1 MDLTTDCDKHHNK
14 SWGKGLCASGAK
26 ATNFKRQCRAIC
38 FRGVIPGRSYFQT
51 MSESVQTTSASG
63 WRSWLSLRLA
73 ELRQREGQIF
83 LVLALVIGALTG
95 LAVVAFILLT
105 ERMGMRL
112 YPVGGAPWRRL
123 LFPVAGSLG
132 IGYLLYR
139 YFPNARGS
147 GVPQTKAAL
156 FAREGRI
163 TLRTVLGKF
172 FCTSATLASG
182 IPLGRE
188 GPSVQ
193 IGAGIGS
200 VLGRFLGLSTEQVK
214 KLIPVGAAA
223 AIAAAF
229 NTPLAAVLFSLEEIT
244 GDLYAPVM
252 GAVVLASATAWVV
265 LRVLLGDHP
274 LFKVPQYQLVSPAEF
289 AVYAVLGVAG
299 GVVSAVFARLLLGM
313 RARFLRFPR
322 KTVWFQPLAGGL
334 LVGVMGWFVPQVMGV
349 GYGFVGEALNGR
361 MAFQLM
367 ALLVVLKLFAVTGSY
382 ASGNAG
388 GIFGPALFIGAMLGG
403 TVGTVAHHL
412 FPAYTATPGAYAL
425 VGMGAVFAGIVRA
438 PMTSVV
444 MIFEMTQDYAVIVPL
459 MIANLVSLFIASRLQ
474 HEPIYEALAVQDGI
488 HLPSAKTRQRSG
500 QRQVIG
506 VMRTASEA
514 LPAEITVREALER
527 VRSSEVRTWLVTDR
541 RGVVGVINVSRLE
554 RELAE
559 GADKTLGELVD
570 AAIFPHVHT
579 DQGLDLALERMG
591 ANQIEILPVVNRADV
606 HKLEGVVTLR
616 DVLNAYG
623 VRRA

>member
-1 MDLTTDCDKHHNK
+1 LTIADRT
-14 SWGKGLCASGAK
+14 
-26 ATNFKRQCRAIC
+26 
-38 FRGVIPGRSYFQT
+38 
-51 MSESVQTTSASG
+51 QTTSTSA
-63 WRSWLSLRLA
+63 WRSWLLDRVA
-73 ELRQREGQIF
+73 ELRQREEQVF

-95 LAVVAFILLT
+95 MAVVAFILLT

-112 YPVGGAPWRRL
+112 YPMGGAPWRRV

-132 IGYLLYR
+132 IGYLLYK
-139 YFPNARGS
+139 YFPDARGS

-193 IGAGIGS
+193 VGGGIAS
-200 VLGRFLGLSTEQVK
+200 VLGRLLGLRTEQVQN
-214 KLIPVGAAA
+214 LIPVGAAA

-229 NTPLAAVLFSLEEIT
+229 NTPLAAVVFALEEIM
-244 GDLYAPVM
+244 GDLHAPVM
-252 GAVVLASATAWVV
+252 GAVVLASATSWMV
-265 LRVLLGDHP
+265 LRVLLGNNP
-274 LFKVPQYQLVSPAEF
+274 LFKVPQYKLVHPAEF

-299 GVVSAVFARLLLGM
+299 GVVSAAFTRLLLGM
-313 RARFLRFPR
+313 RARFLRFPQ

-334 LVGVMGWFVPQVMGV
+334 LVGLVGWFVPQVLGV
-349 GYGFVGEALNGR
+349 GYGYVGDALNGN
-361 MAFQLM
+361 MAFKMML
-367 ALLVVLKLFAVTGSY
+367 LLVVLKLFTVTTSY

-403 TVGTVAHHL
+403 TVGTVAHHW

-425 VGMGAVFAGIVRA
+425 VGMGAAFAGIVRA
-438 PMTSVV
+438 PMTSVL

-488 HLPSAKTRQRSG
+488 HLPSAATRQRYG
-500 QRQVIG
+500 QRQVRK
-506 VMRTASEA
+506 VMQTARQL

-527 VRSSEVRTWLVTDR
+527 VLSTEFRTWLLTDR
-541 RGVVGVINVSRLE
+541 RGVVGVISLARLE
-554 RELAE
+554 REMAD
-559 GADKTLGELVD
+559 GADKKLGELVD
-570 AAIFPHVHT
+570 ALAFPHVHP

-591 ANQIEILPVVNRADV
+591 TNQIEILPVVNRADV
-606 HKLEGVVTLR
+606 HKLEGIVTLR
-616 DVLNAYG
+616 DVLDAYG
-623 VRRA
+623 VSRA

>member
-1 MDLTTDCDKHHNK
+1 MT
-14 SWGKGLCASGAK
+14 
-26 ATNFKRQCRAIC
+26 
-38 FRGVIPGRSYFQT
+38 
-51 MSESVQTTSASG
+51 ESVQTTSESG
-63 WRSWLSLRLA
+63 WRTWLLDRVA
-73 ELRQREGQIF
+73 ELRERESQIF

-123 LFPVAGSLG
+123 LFPVVGSLG

-139 YFPNARGS
+139 YFPDARGS

-156 FAREGRI
+156 YAREGRI

-193 IGAGIGS
+193 VGAGIGS
-200 VLGRFLGLSTEQVK
+200 VLGRLLGLRSEQVK
-214 KLIPVGAAA
+214 NLIPVGAAA

-229 NTPLAAVLFSLEEIT
+229 NTPLAAVLFSLEEIV
-244 GDLYAPVM
+244 GDLHAPVI
-252 GAVVLASATAWVV
+252 GAVVLASATAWMV
-265 LRVLLGDHP
+265 LRVFLGNHP

-299 GVVSAVFARLLLGM
+299 GVVSAAFAKLLLGM
-313 RARFLRFPR
+313 RERFLRFPQ
-322 KTVWFQPLAGGL
+322 KTVWFQPVVGGL
-334 LVGVMGWFVPQVMGV
+334 LVGVVGWFVPQVLGV
-349 GYGFVGEALNGR
+349 GYGFVGDALNGK
-361 MAFQLM
+361 MAFNLM
-367 ALLVVLKLFAVTGSY
+367 VLLVVLKLLTVTTSY

-425 VGMGAVFAGIVRA
+425 VGMGAAFAGIVRA
-438 PMTSVV
+438 PMTSVL

-500 QRQVIG
+500 QRQVIR
-506 VMRTASEA
+506 VMQTASQL

-527 VRSSEVRTWLVTDR
+527 IRSSEFRTWLVTDR
-541 RGVVGVINVSRLE
+541 RGVVGVINLSRLE

-559 GADKTLGELVD
+559 AADKKLGELVD
-570 AAIFPHVHT
+570 ALVFPHVHP

-591 ANQIEILPVVNRADV
+591 ANQIELLPVVNRADV
-606 HKLEGVVTLR
+606 HQLEGVVTLR
-616 DVLNAYG
+616 DVLDAYG
-623 VRRA
+623 VSRA

>member
-1 MDLTTDCDKHHNK
+1 
-14 SWGKGLCASGAK
+14 
-26 ATNFKRQCRAIC
+26 
-38 FRGVIPGRSYFQT
+38 
-51 MSESVQTTSASG
+51 MSESVPATNK
-63 WRSWLSLRLA
+63 SWLRTWLSDRIA

-95 LAVVAFILLT
+95 SAVVAFILLT

-123 LFPVAGSLG
+123 LFPVVGSLG

-156 FAREGRI
+156 YAREGRI

-200 VLGRFLGLSTEQVK
+200 VLGRLLGLRTEQVK

-229 NTPLAAVLFSLEEIT
+229 NTPLAAVLFALEEIV
-244 GDLYAPVM
+244 GDLNAPVM
-252 GAVVLASATAWVV
+252 GAVVLASATAWMV
-265 LRVLLGDHP
+265 LRVFLGNNP
-274 LFKVPQYQLVSPAEF
+274 LFKVPQYQLIHPVEF
-289 AVYAVLGVAG
+289 AVYAVLGVVG
-299 GVVSAVFARLLLGM
+299 GVVSAAFTKLLLVM
-313 RARFLRFPR
+313 RARFLRFPQ
-322 KTVWFQPLAGGL
+322 KTAWFQPLAGGL
-334 LVGVMGWFVPQVMGV
+334 LVGLIGWFVPQVMGV
-349 GYGFVGEALNGR
+349 GYGYVGEALNGR

-367 ALLVVLKLFAVTGSY
+367 ALLVVLKLLTVTTSY

-438 PMTSVV
+438 PMTSVL

-488 HLPSAKTRQRSG
+488 HLPTAKTRQRHG
-500 QRQVIG
+500 QRQVIR
-506 VMRTASEA
+506 VMQPASQL
-514 LPAEITVREALER
+514 LPAEITVREALESA
-527 VRSSEVRTWLVTDR
+527 RSSEVRTWLVTDR
-541 RGVVGVINVSRLE
+541 RGVVGVINLARLE

-559 GADKTLGELVD
+559 GADKKLGELTD
-570 AAIFPHVHT
+570 ALMFPHVHP
-579 DQGLDLALERMG
+579 DQTLDLALERMG
-591 ANQIEILPVVNRADV
+591 ADQIEILPVVNRADM

-616 DVLNAYG
+616 DVLGAYG
-623 VRRA
+623 VSRS

>member
-1 MDLTTDCDKHHNK
+1 MTEN
-14 SWGKGLCASGAK
+14 
-26 ATNFKRQCRAIC
+26 I
-38 FRGVIPGRSYFQT
+38 
-51 MSESVQTTSASG
+51 ETTSGVG
-63 WRSWLSLRLA
+63 WRTWLSDRVA
-73 ELRQREGQIF
+73 ELRQRESQVF
-83 LVLALVIGALTG
+83 LALALVIGALTG
-95 LAVVAFILLT
+95 MAVVAFILLT

-112 YPVGGAPWRRL
+112 YPVGGAPWRRV
-123 LFPVAGSLG
+123 LFPVVGSLG

-139 YFPNARGS
+139 YFPDARGS

-156 FAREGRI
+156 YAREGRI

-193 IGAGIGS
+193 VGAGIGS
-200 VLGRFLGLSTEQVK
+200 VLGRLLGLRSEQVK
-214 KLIPVGAAA
+214 NLIPVGAAA

-229 NTPLAAVLFSLEEIT
+229 NTPLAAVLFSLEEIV
-244 GDLYAPVM
+244 GDLHAPVI
-252 GAVVLASATAWVV
+252 GAVVLASATAWMI
-265 LRVLLGDHP
+265 LRVFLGNHP

-299 GVVSAVFARLLLGM
+299 GVVSATFTKLLLGM
-313 RARFLRFPR
+313 RDRFLRFPQ
-322 KTVWFQPLAGGL
+322 KTVWFQPVAGGL
-334 LVGVMGWFVPQVMGV
+334 LVGVVGWFVPQVLGV
-349 GYGFVGEALNGR
+349 GYGFVGDALNGN
-361 MAFQLM
+361 MAFKMML
-367 ALLVVLKLFAVTGSY
+367 LLVVLKLLTVTTSY

-403 TVGTVAHHL
+403 TMGTVAHHL

-438 PMTSVV
+438 PMTSVL

-459 MIANLVSLFIASRLQ
+459 MIANMVSLFIASRLQ

-500 QRQVIG
+500 QRQIVR
-506 VMRTASEA
+506 VMQAASQL

-527 VRSSEVRTWLVTDR
+527 VRLSEFRTWLVTDQ
-541 RGVVGVINVSRLE
+541 RGVVGVINLAWLE
-554 RELAE
+554 RKLAE
-559 GADKTLGELVD
+559 TADKKLGELVD
-570 AAIFPHVHT
+570 ALVFPHVHA

-606 HKLEGVVTLR
+606 HRLEGVVTLR
-616 DVLNAYG
+616 DVLDAYG
-623 VRRA
+623 VNRA

>member
-1 MDLTTDCDKHHNK
+1 
-14 SWGKGLCASGAK
+14 
-26 ATNFKRQCRAIC
+26 
-38 FRGVIPGRSYFQT
+38 
-51 MSESVQTTSASG
+51 MSDSAQTTSTSG
-63 WRSWLSLRLA
+63 WRSWLSGRLA

-123 LFPVAGSLG
+123 LFPVVGSLG

-139 YFPNARGS
+139 YFPDARGS

-156 FAREGRI
+156 YAREGRI

-193 IGAGIGS
+193 VGAGIGS
-200 VLGRFLGLSTEQVK
+200 VLGRLLGLRSEQVK
-214 KLIPVGAAA
+214 NLIPVGAAA

-229 NTPLAAVLFSLEEIT
+229 NTPLAAVLFALEEIV
-244 GDLYAPVM
+244 GDLNAPVM
-252 GAVVLASATAWVV
+252 GAVVLASATAWMV
-265 LRVLLGDHP
+265 LRVLLGNHP
-274 LFKVPQYQLVSPAEF
+274 LFKVPQYELVHPAEF

-299 GVVSAVFARLLLGM
+299 GLVSAAFTKLLLGM
-313 RARFLRFPR
+313 RARFLRFPQ
-322 KTVWFQPLAGGL
+322 KTVWFQPVVGGL
-334 LVGVMGWFVPQVMGV
+334 LVGLVGWFVPQVLGV
-349 GYGFVGEALNGR
+349 GYGYVGDALNGN
-361 MAFQLM
+361 MAFKMML
-367 ALLVVLKLFAVTGSY
+367 LLVVLKLLTVTTSY

-425 VGMGAVFAGIVRA
+425 VGMGAAFAGIVRA
-438 PMTSVV
+438 PMTSVL

-500 QRQVIG
+500 QRQVVRI
-506 VMRTASEA
+506 MRTAGQL
-514 LPAEITVREALER
+514 LPAETTVREALDR
-527 VRSSEVRTWLVTDR
+527 VRSSEFQTWLVTDR
-541 RGVVGVINVSRLE
+541 RGVVGVINLSWLE
-554 RELAE
+554 REMAE
-559 GADKTLGELVD
+559 GADKKLGELVD
-570 AAIFPHVHT
+570 ALAFPHVHP

-591 ANQIEILPVVNRADV
+591 TNQIEILPVVNRADM
-606 HKLEGVVTLR
+606 HKLEGIVTLR
-616 DVLNAYG
+616 DVLDAYG
-623 VRRA
+623 VSHGKGNSY

>member
-1 MDLTTDCDKHHNK
+1 MVGH
-14 SWGKGLCASGAK
+14 S
-26 ATNFKRQCRAIC
+26 
-38 FRGVIPGRSYFQT
+38 PE
-51 MSESVQTTSASG
+51 MSESVQTTSGSW
-63 WRSWLSLRLA
+63 WRTSLLDRVA
-73 ELRQREGQIF
+73 ELRQREGQVF
-83 LVLALVIGALTG
+83 LVLAFVIGALTG

-123 LFPVAGSLG
+123 LFPVVGSLG

-193 IGAGIGS
+193 VGAGIGS
-200 VLGRFLGLSTEQVK
+200 VLGRLLGLRTEQVK

-229 NTPLAAVLFSLEEIT
+229 NTPLAAVLFALEEIV
-244 GDLYAPVM
+244 GDLHAPVM
-252 GAVVLASATAWVV
+252 GAVVLASATAWMV
-265 LRVLLGDHP
+265 LRVSLGNHP
-274 LFKVPQYQLVSPAEF
+274 LFKVPQYQLVHPAEF
-289 AVYAVLGVAG
+289 AVYAVLGVVG
-299 GVVSAVFARLLLGM
+299 GVVSVAFTKLLLGL
-313 RARFLRFPR
+313 RERFLRLPQ
-322 KTVWFQPLAGGL
+322 KTVWFQPVAGGL
-334 LVGVMGWFVPQVMGV
+334 LVGLMGWFVPQVLGV
-349 GYGFVGEALNGR
+349 GYGFVGDALNGN
-361 MAFQLM
+361 MAFKMML
-367 ALLVVLKLFAVTGSY
+367 LLVVLKLVAVTASY

-388 GIFGPALFIGAMLGG
+388 GIFGPSLFIGAMLGG
-403 TVGTVAHHL
+403 SVGTMAHHW

-438 PMTSVV
+438 PMTSVL
-444 MIFEMTQDYAVIVPL
+444 MIFEMTQDYAVVVPL
-459 MIANLVSLFIASRLQ
+459 MIANLVSLYIASRLQ

-488 HLPSAKTRQRSG
+488 HLPKEETRQRSG
-500 QRQVIG
+500 RRQVVR
-506 VMRTASEA
+506 VMQTASLL
-514 LPAEITVREALER
+514 LPSAMTVREALEQ
-527 VRSSEVRTWLVTDR
+527 VRSSEVRTWLVEDR
-541 RGVVGVINVSRLE
+541 RGVVGVINLARLE
-554 RELAE
+554 RELAA
-559 GADKTLGELVD
+559 GAEKKLGELVD
-570 AAIFPHVHT
+570 ALVFPHVHP

-591 ANQIEILPVVNRADV
+591 ANQIEILPVVNRSDV
-606 HKLEGVVTLR
+606 HKLEGIVTLR

-623 VRRA
+623 VNRT